1 MFLLHAL
8 QSPINIGMILRTAE
22 VFETGVMIYDAHGV
36 MKGDAIETIADFA
49 CGALGRRPPLVFDRA
64 EDCVARVKG
73 RLIATGLDENA
84 KPLPYHKW
92 QSDDCVVLGNEYDG
106 LPDPLVARADSVIW
120 VPTSSQ
126 YLPKP
131 ISASPIDP
139 HRVERVRNNGDT
151 SLNVAATAA
160 IIAYSRYQA
169 MQPAIAP
176 GRKG

>member
-1 MFLLHAL
+1 MFLLYAL

-22 VFETGVMIYDAHGV
+22 VFEASVIIYDAHGV
-36 MKGDAIETIADFA
+36 MAGDAIETIADFA

-64 EDCVARVKG
+64 EDCLARVKG

-92 QSDDCVVLGNEYDG
+92 KSGDCVVLGNEYDG
-106 LPDPLVARADSVIW
+106 LPGPLIARADSVVW

-139 HRVERVRNNGDT
+139 HRVEHVRNNGCT

-160 IIAYSRYQA
+160 IIAYSQYEA
-169 MQPAIAP
+169 MQRAVAP
-176 GRKG
+176 SAGR